1 MPEFKEKPKTG
12 KPKAKLPSAMHP
24 KQAARMMKEKYL
36 QQLDQRRTGTDS
48 ETSYATDQVE
58 GAGRW
63 ATDEAVSHATRPRQC
78 RKNAPKERPR
88 SEDERDPAE
97 GRATQEPKQPPK
109 RDAADTPKQRE
120 RPRQQATNASKER
133 TTPAVKEHTTQG
145 KALDAH
151 HPGQRP
157 TYSPE
162 AHTSANPAPQTASL
176 KAKAMLRQ
184 ATPVTESRRTAGG
197 QFHSHPPRREPM
209 TKPPELSTPSSARGR
224 TTPWSGKA
232 SRPQRS
238 TKNTGAF
245 RERTRTIFKT
255 RSGPT
260 VKPSAPAMK
269 VKPPAARAAKK
280 AARQTVQRQMT
291 QRMVAQAQRAAKATM
306 TAAKKVAEA
315 VVRAVAA
322 LVSGLVGLLDGGVLV
337 VILLLVA
344 VVAAIVSSPFGIFF
358 AGGSSGG
365 GSAPATVSVAE
376 AVAQV
381 NREYNAKLE
390 ELQAGGYDSINLT
403 GAAADWPDVLA
414 VFASRYA
421 AAEDGVDV
429 ATLDADRVSKLTATF
444 WDMTAITS
452 TVETID
458 HPDSDPDDDTDD
470 SWTEYIL
477 HITVTA
483 KTAEDMTTA
492 YGLTAYQISAMDELL
507 SDRAALSSLA
517 GSLAITNVDALT
529 VLNALP
535 DDLSP
540 DRHKAV
546 ETALQLVG
554 KVNYFWGGKSYV
566 IGWDSRWGQLMKVTS
581 DGSSTTGTFRPF
593 GLDCTG
599 FMDWTL
605 RNAGLPSDGH
615 WYIGTNLTEVT
626 QAEALPGDMALYPDA
641 SHIGMVVGRDSAG
654 KLLICHCSSGANNV
668 VVTEFAAS
676 GFTALGRPSIY
687 TS

>member
-1 MPEFKEKPKTG
+1 MPEFREKPKMG
-12 KPKAKLPSAMHP
+12 RPKAKPPSAMHP

-36 QQLDQRRTGTDS
+36 KQLDQRPEGTDS

-63 ATDEAVSHATRPRQC
+63 ATDEAVSHAPRPRQR

-88 SEDERDPAE
+88 SEGKSDPAE
-97 GRATQEPKQPPK
+97 GRATQEPKQQPK
-109 RDAADTPKQRE
+109 RDAA
-120 RPRQQATNASKER
+120 NAPKER
-133 TTPAVKEHTTQG
+133 TTPAIKERTTQG
-145 KALDAH
+145 KPQAAH

-162 AHTSANPAPQTASL
+162 AHTSANQAPQTASP
-176 KAKAMLRQ
+176 KAMPRQ
-184 ATPVTESRRTAGG
+184 AVPAAESRRTAGG
-197 QFHSHPPRREPM
+197 QLPSRPPRREPM
-209 TKPPELSTPSSARGR
+209 TKPPELSTPSSVRGR
-224 TTPWSGKA
+224 PAPGSGKA
-232 SRPQRS
+232 PRPQGS
-238 TKNTGAF
+238 TKSAGAF
-245 RERTRTIFKT
+245 QERTRTIFKT

-260 VKPSAPAMK
+260 FKPSAPTMK

-306 TAAKKVAEA
+306 TAAKRVAEA
-315 VVRAVAA
+315 VVRATAA
-322 LVSGLVGLLDGGVLV
+322 LVSGLVGLLGGGVLV

-390 ELQAGGYDSINLT
+390 ELQTGSYDSIELA

-452 TVETID
+452 TVEAID

-477 HITVTA
+477 HITITA
-483 KTAEDMTTA
+483 KTAEDMETA
-492 YGLTAYQISAMDELL
+492 YGFTAYQISAMDELL
-507 SDRAALSSLA
+507 ADRAALSSLA

-535 DDLSP
+535 DGLSP

-566 IGWDSRWGQLMKVTS
+566 IGWDSRWGQLMKVTA

-654 KLLICHCSSGANNV
+654 KLLICHCSSGRNNV
-668 VVTEFAAS
+668 VVTEFATS
-676 GFTALGRPSIY
+676 GFTVLGRPSIY
-687 TS
+687 TP

>member
-1 MPEFKEKPKTG
+1 MPEFKEKPKMG
-12 KPKAKLPSAMHP
+12 RPKAKPPSAMHP

-36 QQLDQRRTGTDS
+36 QQLDQRPEGADS

-58 GAGRW
+58 GASRW
-63 ATDEAVSHATRPRQC
+63 ATDEAVSHAPRLRQ
-78 RKNAPKERPR
+78 RKKNAPKERPR
-88 SEDERDPAE
+88 SEGKSDPAE
-97 GRATQEPKQPPK
+97 GRATQEPKQQPK
-109 RDAADTPKQRE
+109 RDVTNAPKQRE
-120 RPRQQATNASKER
+120 RPRQQTANAPKER
-133 TTPAVKEHTTQG
+133 TTPAVKERTTQG
-145 KALDAH
+145 KAPAAH

-157 TYSPE
+157 IYSPE
-162 AHTSANPAPQTASL
+162 THTSANPAPQTASP
-176 KAKAMLRQ
+176 KAIPMQ
-184 ATPVTESRRTAGG
+184 AAPAAESRRTAGG
-197 QFHSHPPRREPM
+197 QLPSRPPRREPM
-209 TKPPELSTPSSARGR
+209 AKPPELSTPSSVRGR
-224 TTPWSGKA
+224 PTPGSGKTP
-232 SRPQRS
+232 RPQGS
-238 TKNTGAF
+238 TKTTGAF

-260 VKPSAPAMK
+260 VKSSAPAMK

-322 LVSGLVGLLDGGVLV
+322 LVSGLVGLLGGGVLV

-390 ELQAGGYDSINLT
+390 ELQAGDYDSIELV

-452 TVETID
+452 TVETIN

-470 SWTEYIL
+470 SWTEHIL
-477 HITVTA
+477 HITITA
-483 KTAEDMTTA
+483 KSAEDMKTT

-507 SDRAALSSLA
+507 ADRAALSSLA
-517 GSLAITNVDALT
+517 GSLTITNMDLLT

-546 ETALQLVG
+546 KTALQLVG

-566 IGWDSRWGQLMKVTS
+566 IGWDSRWGQLAKVTA
-581 DGSSTTGTFRPF
+581 DGNSTTGTFRPF

-599 FMDWTL
+599 FIDWTL

-626 QAEALPGDMALYPDA
+626 QAEAQPGDMALYPDA

-654 KLLICHCSSGANNV
+654 KLLICHCSSGRNNV

-687 TS
+687 TP